1 MIPSPHPIKSSTS
14 ADSPTSPNP
23 TRAVRVGEV
32 WVGGPQFVVMAGPC
46 SIEGLEQFQQT
57 ALHVRSQGACLLR
70 GGMWKLRTSVQSF
83 QGLGS
88 ESLQFVS
95 KVLSDSGMGFV
106 SEITDPRQIEVLD
119 DVVSLYQVGAR
130 NMFNYALLKEL
141 GNTRKPVL
149 LKRSFAAQ
157 VDEWIKAADYIT
169 QGGNDQV
176 ILCERGIRSF
186 EPSTRYTFDLNAV
199 LIAKSRTH
207 FPVVVDPS
215 HAIGLREHVPALTY
229 AAAAAGADGV
239 IVEVHPSPS
248 TALSD
253 GRQSLDFQQFEEM
266 MGKLEKILLAIG
278 RPLQR
283 LEP

>member
-1 MIPSPHPIKSSTS
+1 MNPSPHPIKSSAS
-14 ADSPTSPNP
+14 LASSPSPST

-32 WVGGPQFVVMAGPC
+32 LVGGPLFVVMAGPC
-46 SIEGLEQFQQT
+46 SIEGREQFQQT
-57 ALHVRSQGACLLR
+57 AFHVRSHGACLLR

-157 VDEWIKAADYIT
+157 VDEWIKAADYLT

-239 IVEVHPSPS
+239 IVEVHPSPN

-266 MGKLEKILLAIG
+266 MLRLEKILMAIG